1 MVPMRLGFG
10 GTRSGN
16 GPPQESMRQTMAGAT
31 MFSVAIGVAA
41 IGAGLSWISNDG
53 GGGADETAAPSGVSA
68 VVNENRERAEIGP
81 SQPAGVVSFSPSGQ
95 IIRQVPLTAR
105 IIDPETGEEVLVP
118 LPTGFTVDDGEV
130 VPIGPGTTVR
140 PGSPTT
146 GPGTGT
152 TGTTSQPPTTSP
164 TTKPPTTQPPTT
176 EPPTT
181 EPPTTEPPTTEPPT
195 TEPPT
200 TEPPTTEGPP
210 PPPPAGGL
218 LGGVVDLL
226 GG

>member
-1 MVPMRLGFG
+1 
-10 GTRSGN
+10 
-16 GPPQESMRQTMAGAT
+16 MRQTMAGAT

-41 IGAGLSWISNDG
+41 IGAGLSWMSNDSG
-53 GGGADETAAPSGVSA
+53 GGEADETAAGTGVPA
-68 VVNENRERAEIGP
+68 AVNENREPDEVAP
-81 SQPAGVVSFSPSGQ
+81 SQPAGVVSFSPSGE
-95 IIRQVPLTAR
+95 IIRQVPVTAR

-118 LPTGFTVDDGEV
+118 LPAGFTVDDGEV
-130 VPIGPGTTVR
+130 VPIGTGTTVR

-164 TTKPPTTQPPTT
+164 TTEPPTT

-200 TEPPTTEGPP
+200 TEPPTTEVPP
-210 PPPPAGGL
+210 PPLAGGL